1 MTAPDPHALGSAE
14 LPLCEILDLTML
26 RDGRAIVEGVTL
38 NVAPRTVHVVVG
50 PNGGGKSSVLEALLG
65 EAPFSGTARFH
76 FRGSG
81 RIGYVPQTFLA
92 DATLPITV
100 AEFLALSRQLL
111 PVCLGVRSATRA
123 RIAALLERVG
133 LVGVA
138 GRRLGALSGGELKRV
153 LLAHALDPAPE
164 LLVLDEPSTGLD
176 AASAARLESIVRE
189 ERSVRGTTV
198 LMVSHDRAQVRRLA
212 DAVTWIDRIV
222 LREGPPKAVFATADE
237 LT

>member
-1 MTAPDPHALGSAE
+1 MSMV
-14 LPLCEILDLTML
+14 LPLCEVRDLRMV
-26 RDGRAIVEGVTL
+26 RDGRSIVEGVTL
-38 NVAPRTVHVVVG
+38 NVAPRTIHVVVG

-76 FRGSG
+76 FRGNGS
-81 RIGYVPQTFLA
+81 IGYVPQTFLA
-92 DATLPITV
+92 DPTLPITV

-111 PVCLGVRSATRA
+111 PVCLGVRGPMRA

-153 LLAHALDPAPE
+153 LLANALDPTPE

-176 AASAARLESIVRE
+176 AASATRLESIVRE
-189 ERSVRGTTV
+189 ERDVRGTTV
-198 LMVSHDRAQVRRLA
+198 LMVSHDVAQVRRLA
-212 DAVTWIDRIV
+212 DAVTWIDRTV
-222 LREGPPKAVFATADE
+222 LREGPPEAVFAKDAE
-237 LT
+237 